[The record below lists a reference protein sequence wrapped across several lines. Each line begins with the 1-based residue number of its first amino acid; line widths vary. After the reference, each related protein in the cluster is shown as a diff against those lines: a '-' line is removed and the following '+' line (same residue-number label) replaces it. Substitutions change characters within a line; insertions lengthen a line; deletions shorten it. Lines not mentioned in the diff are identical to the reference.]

1 MAIVCPK
8 CGRQY
13 DVTLFEFGTSV
24 LCDCGEKVNPFA
36 GENAL
41 SGGKLEKREKP
52 KTKKIRAWPKREAS
66 RGAPATGEATAHAQ
80 KNPRS
85 SKSRHISAAASR
97 KERRGS

>member
-36 GENAL
+36 GEDARP
-41 SGGKLEKREKP
+41 GVKPGKGKKP
-52 KTKKIRAWPKREAS
+52 KTERIRDWPK
-66 RGAPATGEATAHAQ
+66 G
-80 KNPRS
+80 
-85 SKSRHISAAASR
+85 
-97 KERRGS
+97 